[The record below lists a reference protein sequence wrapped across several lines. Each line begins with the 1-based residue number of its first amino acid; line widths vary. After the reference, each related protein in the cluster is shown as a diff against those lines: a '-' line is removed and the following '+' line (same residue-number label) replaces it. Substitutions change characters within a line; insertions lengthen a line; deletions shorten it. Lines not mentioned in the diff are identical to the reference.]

1 MAKYLQKLIDKVLF
15 HDLQRTDKDDNHAT
29 GKPRTNKDGKKPTAK
44 RVVTK
49 R

>member
-15 HDLQRTDKDDNHAT
+15 HDLQRTNQDDNHAAA
-29 GKPRTNKDGKKPTAK
+29 KPRTNKDGKKPTAK
-44 RVVTK
+44 RVAAK